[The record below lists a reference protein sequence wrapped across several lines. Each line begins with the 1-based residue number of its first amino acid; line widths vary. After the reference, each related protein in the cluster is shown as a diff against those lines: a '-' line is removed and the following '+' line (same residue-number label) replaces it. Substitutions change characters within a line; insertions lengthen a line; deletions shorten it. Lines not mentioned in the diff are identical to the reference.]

1 LGEPTPQTPTTPTEN
16 GARLRKDAN
25 ALDQGEIE
33 ALGRALQGIIDRA
46 PDDPTGYFSLAGLH
60 WFPIPSECLH
70 HEDRFGP
77 WHRVYVTKFED
88 ALRSV
93 PGAESVTLPYWDIT
107 EPPPEFFYDPPFN
120 TYILP
125 IDIHP
130 RYPAGYATTRYDRDA
145 IAANV
150 ADAGIPTII
159 EDALQ
164 QPTWNGFIEAERL
177 GLEAAH
183 DEGHGATG
191 VTLTNA
197 DVASFDP
204 IFWFFHANWDRLWW
218 QWQQTMDATT
228 LPTFRSTITGSTD
241 FLEPPFNGLPPF
253 ADTADK
259 TIDLS
264 AQGIAYA
271 QPAGQPRGVPTVRR
285 AVAGSL
291 LAAEGMSVQETPQA
305 SVRLKGIDRLAI
317 PGSFRAILRADKEVV
332 GQRTFFQSTEP
343 VDCAN
348 CRERAKI
355 NLDFLVNV
363 DQLLGKALST
373 SIEILTPDPEFR
385 TTIPL
390 EACGN
395 PTLNVRLLL
404 ERP

>member
-1 LGEPTPQTPTTPTEN
+1 MAESLIENPTYLEHIRQFFEPIDIEHMGDLGVDLSTYEGLKNRAPSVYFRTKPPNASMPPQKERRWSVERSETFANWIQNGFPLGEPTPQTPTTPTEN

-285 AVAGSL
+285 AVAG
-291 LAAEGMSVQETPQA
+291 
-305 SVRLKGIDRLAI
+305 
-317 PGSFRAILRADKEVV
+317 
-332 GQRTFFQSTEP
+332 
-343 VDCAN
+343 
-348 CRERAKI
+348 
-355 NLDFLVNV
+355 
-363 DQLLGKALST
+363 
-373 SIEILTPDPEFR
+373 
-385 TTIPL
+385 
-390 EACGN
+390 
-395 PTLNVRLLL
+395 
-404 ERP
+404 